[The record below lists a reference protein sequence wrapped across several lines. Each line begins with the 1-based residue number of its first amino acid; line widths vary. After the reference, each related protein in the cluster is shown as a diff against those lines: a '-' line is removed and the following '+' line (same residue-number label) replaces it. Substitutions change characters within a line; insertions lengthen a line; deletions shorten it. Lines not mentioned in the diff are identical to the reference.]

1 MGVHTYLLWADLDW
15 PRQKS
20 FAKPNPQT
28 ITLSLADLPTV
39 KAEPVQKITPQP
51 SKKPVEPKQILK
63 PLPKPPDPVLESIPE
78 PDVLPSLTKEN
89 PPERVPP
96 KEELAPVSSL
106 DIFPAQQ
113 AEPTSASET
122 LSNSEP
128 ATDSFKTATLFQATD
143 AAPDLSSAAQIREAR
158 PRYRENPSPP
168 YPLLARRKGYQG
180 NVIFDVLIDINGR
193 VADMK
198 IFSSSGFA
206 VLDTAARA
214 TVEKWRF
221 DPGMKGNKKIEM
233 WVKVPIRFQL
243 R

>member
-1 MGVHTYLLWADLDW
+1 MGIHTYLLWADLDW

-28 ITLSLADLPTV
+28 ITLSLASLPTA

-51 SKKPVEPKQILK
+51 SKKPVEPRQILK
-63 PLPKPPDPVLESIPE
+63 SIPKPPDPVFEPIPE
-78 PDVLPSLTKEN
+78 PDVRPSLSKEK
-89 PPERVPP
+89 PPERVLPE
-96 KEELAPVSSL
+96 EELAPASSL
-106 DIFPAQQ
+106 DISPAQE
-113 AEPTSASET
+113 AESTSAIKT

-128 ATDSFKTATLFQATD
+128 LTTATLFQTTD
-143 AAPDLSSAAQIREAR
+143 AGPNLSSAVPIREAR

-180 NVIFDVLIDINGR
+180 NVILDVLIDINGR

-198 IFSSSGFA
+198 VFSSSGFA
-206 VLDTAARA
+206 VLDTAART

-221 DPGMKGNKKIEM
+221 DPGVKGNKKIEM

-243 R
+243 K